1 MKEMK
6 EEMMDQRIAPIL
18 FFLNR
23 PVKTIALALAI
34 FCSTAAMVS
43 AQETPSS
50 DPAEIRELE
59 LARFSAQQRKDNR
72 TLDAVLD
79 NALVWVEPDGVQLS
93 KADYLAR
100 LRAGDVNILEIAP
113 TALTVHVFGDIAIVV
128 GIYYEKGV
136 KGAKPFALRA
146 RFIDTWTL
154 KNGKWMCIAATATSS
169 IS

>member
-6 EEMMDQRIAPIL
+6 EETMNERNAPIL

-34 FCSTAAMVS
+34 FCATATLVS

-72 TLDAVLD
+72 TLDAMLD
-79 NALVWVEPDGVQLS
+79 NALVWVEPDGVQLT

-100 LRAGDVNILEIAP
+100 LHAGDVNILEIAP
-113 TALTVHVFGDIAIVV
+113 TATSVHVFSDIAIVV

-136 KGAKPFALRA
+136 KSGKPFALRA